1 MGLKVHPKPT
11 KDAWG
16 VGQGLRLWKQ
26 VHGLELQS
34 CWGRFQ
40 EMPKVKR
47 VGTSKRKTIQPR
59 VQVVPAA
66 SDYSPQVWRGEGI
79 WES

>member
-11 KDAWG
+11 KDAWE
-16 VGQGLRLWKQ
+16 VGWGLRLWKQ

-40 EMPKVKR
+40 EMPKVQE
-47 VGTSKRKTIQPR
+47 GDNSA
-59 VQVVPAA
+59 QVPGGPC
-66 SDYSPQVWRGEGI
+66 SL
-79 WES
+79 